1 MATLEQRKEEM
12 RHILDDH
19 EDHQAEMRVIAK
31 HLGITWETFRQEIM
45 DEMASVVRPIRK

>member
-1 MATLEQRKEEM
+1 MARTLVERKESM

-31 HLGITWETFRQEIM
+31 HLGITWEIFRQEII
-45 DEMASVVRPIRK
+45 DEIASVPERR